1 MFNFVSLNNKLNSS
15 MKNTISYQA
24 SYGSNIYR
32 TGNKYRVRVS
42 INGSR
47 RDQYVNT
54 LKEARSLKSSW
65 LKLQAA

>member
-1 MFNFVSLNNKLNSS
+1 ME
-15 MKNTISYQA
+15 NTISYRA

-42 INGSR
+42 VNGSR